1 MEFEKLFQVLVVGGS
16 VLAGGCATKS
26 RTVPSDST
34 EPVAVE
40 AIEATAPT
48 SAPTSPVEMTPE
60 VSDTPEQ
67 LPVVSDDQ
75 TVAKTEVDCATVCD
89 FSAGEGREALC
100 PDETM
105 DGAENCCWLMSIRHE
120 CCP

>member
-26 RTVPSDST
+26 RAAPPDST
-34 EPVAVE
+34 EVISVE
-40 AIEATAPT
+40 AIETAAPTPASTAPVET
-48 SAPTSPVEMTPE
+48 APEG
-60 VSDTPEQ
+60 SDTPKKP
-67 LPVVSDDQ
+67 PVVSEDQ
-75 TVAKTEVDCATVCD
+75 NVAKTEVDCATVCD
-89 FSAGEGREALC
+89 FSAGEGREVLC

-105 DGAENCCWLMSIRHE
+105 DGAENCCWLMSVRHE